1 MKRLILLIIT
11 CYGLLLGYANTDTAS
26 DSLLQM
32 LQTLPHDTTRL
43 STLNAIIKIE
53 QNNYKC
59 IQYSDTLMLE
69 ALKLK
74 NDKYASLAAYYHLLY
89 YYNRCEQ
96 DSVAKWIVKMEPLVQ
111 KSGLWDYFFDARRFQ
126 IDLYTFTEQY
136 ELAISEANKMKQKA
150 LDIDNNR
157 GMVAMPVQRIH
168 RQPALGRRTQ
178 SAGRSLQVASKEWQ
192 CGSPYLRLVTAHI
205 RYQRNERQ

>member
-1 MKRLILLIIT
+1 MYPVFGFADAGSVKT
-11 CYGLLLGYANTDTAS
+11 EKY
-26 DSLLQM
+26 
-32 LQTLPHDTTRL
+32 
-43 STLNAIIKIE
+43 
-53 QNNYKC
+53 
-59 IQYSDTLMLE
+59 
-69 ALKLK
+69 
-74 NDKYASLAAYYHLLY
+74 KYASLAAYYHLLY

-157 GMVAMPVQRIH
+157 GTVAAYQCLSNAYIGSQRWT
-168 RQPALGRRTQ
+168 RG
-178 SAGRSLQVASKEWQ
+178 SKHWKKPT
-192 CGSPYLRLVTAHI
+192 GYF
-205 RYQRNERQ
+205 QRMAMR

>member
-1 MKRLILLIIT
+1 MYPVFGFADAGSVKT
-11 CYGLLLGYANTDTAS
+11 
-26 DSLLQM
+26 
-32 LQTLPHDTTRL
+32 
-43 STLNAIIKIE
+43 E
-53 QNNYKC
+53 
-59 IQYSDTLMLE
+59 
-69 ALKLK
+69 

-157 GMVAMPVQRIH
+157 GTVAAYQCLSNAYIGSQRWDEGLKALEEAYRLLPKNGNAVVHISVLSQLISVTKEMKDNNRQLKYLQELENVLRKFIIDNPSLKDGVCRRIH
-168 RQPALGRRTQ
+168 FQ
-178 SAGRSLQVASKEWQ
+178 
-192 CGSPYLRLVTAHI
+192 
-205 RYQRNERQ
+205 

>member
-136 ELAISEANKMKQKA
+136 ELAISEANKMK
-150 LDIDNNR
+150 
-157 GMVAMPVQRIH
+157 H
-168 RQPALGRRTQ
+168 FF
-178 SAGRSLQVASKEWQ
+178 
-192 CGSPYLRLVTAHI
+192 
-205 RYQRNERQ
+205 

>member
-1 MKRLILLIIT
+1 
-11 CYGLLLGYANTDTAS
+11 
-26 DSLLQM
+26 M
-32 LQTLPHDTTRL
+32 LMQ
-43 STLNAIIKIE
+43 
-53 QNNYKC
+53 
-59 IQYSDTLMLE
+59 E

-150 LDIDNNR
+150 LDN
-157 GMVAMPVQRIH
+157 VVQGREACGVM
-168 RQPALGRRTQ
+168 RQR
-178 SAGRSLQVASKEWQ
+178 LQHLQQTV
-192 CGSPYLRLVTAHI
+192 
-205 RYQRNERQ
+205 

>member
-11 CYGLLLGYANTDTAS
+11 CHGLLLGYANTDTAS

-111 KSGLWDYFFDARRFQ
+111 KSGLWTISSTPDAFR
-126 IDLYTFTEQY
+126 LTYTP
-136 ELAISEANKMKQKA
+136 LPNNMSLPSAKQT
-150 LDIDNNR
+150 R
-157 GMVAMPVQRIH
+157 
-168 RQPALGRRTQ
+168 
-178 SAGRSLQVASKEWQ
+178 
-192 CGSPYLRLVTAHI
+192 
-205 RYQRNERQ
+205 

>member
-1 MKRLILLIIT
+1 M
-11 CYGLLLGYANTDTAS
+11 YPVF
-26 DSLLQM
+26 DSLMQ
-32 LQTLPHDTTRL
+32 
-43 STLNAIIKIE
+43 
-53 QNNYKC
+53 
-59 IQYSDTLMLE
+59 E

-136 ELAISEANKMKQKA
+136 ELAISEANKMKQA

-157 GMVAMPVQRIH
+157 GTVAAYQCLSNAYIGSQRWDE
-168 RQPALGRRTQ
+168 G
-178 SAGRSLQVASKEWQ
+178 SKHWKKPTG
-192 CGSPYLRLVTAHI
+192 CF
-205 RYQRNERQ
+205 QRMAMQ